1 MTNAEW
7 MIKWM
12 IKNGYKFK
20 NINIRQSQRDSCIY
34 GVYIGNALIDTYRC
48 TNEITYW
55 DVIMNWLDM
64 EHKEPP
70 ILDESERQY
79 LLGVIKPFRDDVEYI
94 VKRDGSDFGNF
105 EYIIVNYKCK
115 LCDGAVGFFSFPP
128 FKKGTIYKRM
138 EPNRKYTLEEL
149 EL

>member
-1 MTNAEW
+1 MTNAE
-7 MIKWM
+7 WM

-20 NINIRQSQRDSCIY
+20 NIDIRQSQRDSCIY

-64 EHKEPP
+64 EHKEPL

-79 LLGVIKPFRDDVEYI
+79 LSAVIRPFRDVIQYV
-94 VKRDGSDFGNF
+94 VKYDDDGFGDF
-105 EYIIVNYKCK
+105 EEIIVNYKYNPR
-115 LCDGAVGFFSFPP
+115 DGAVAFFGFPP
-128 FKKGTIYKRM
+128 FKKGTMYKGM
-138 EPNRKYTLEEL
+138 KADKQYTLKEL
-149 EL
+149 GL